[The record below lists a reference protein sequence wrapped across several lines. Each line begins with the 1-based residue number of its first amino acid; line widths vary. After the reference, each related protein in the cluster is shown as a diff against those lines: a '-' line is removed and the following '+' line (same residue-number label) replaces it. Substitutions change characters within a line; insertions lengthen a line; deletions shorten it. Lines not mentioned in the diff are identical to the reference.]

1 MLLFEKQINTGFIM
15 LVLILFEYKSYYIVN
30 QSRISLKF

>member
-30 QSRISLKF
+30 Q